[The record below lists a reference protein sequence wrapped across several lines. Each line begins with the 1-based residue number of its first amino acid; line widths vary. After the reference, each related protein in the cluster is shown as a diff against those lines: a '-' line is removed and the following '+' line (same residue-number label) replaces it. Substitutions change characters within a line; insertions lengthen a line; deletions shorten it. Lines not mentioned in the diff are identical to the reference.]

1 MGNTLK
7 RHQLTRLPPYLIL
20 FIKRFTSNNFVK
32 ERNPTIINFPLRGI
46 DLRDR
51 KSSPVCADSCRDGK
65 ARLTPLIPDLT
76 HADVDPKPSSPMA
89 SVYDLIA
96 NIPHETTSASTN
108 AGGSGSSSKK
118 NDREEGDTVWKVH
131 VRAGA
136 GGGDAE
142 KWFALQD
149 LDVSEV
155 RKEMVFL
162 GETVVQVSSLARPL
176 FMHGW
181 TTVLTR
187 CVSLAP
193 PPQVWERRDVEIK
206 V

>member
-1 MGNTLK
+1 
-7 RHQLTRLPPYLIL
+7 
-20 FIKRFTSNNFVK
+20 
-32 ERNPTIINFPLRGI
+32 
-46 DLRDR
+46 
-51 KSSPVCADSCRDGK
+51 
-65 ARLTPLIPDLT
+65 
-76 HADVDPKPSSPMA
+76 MA

-96 NIPHETTSASTN
+96 NIPHETTSSSTN
-108 AGGSGSSSKK
+108 AGGSGASSSKK

-162 GETVVQVSSLARPL
+162 GETVVQVSRVVSVKSIRR
-176 FMHGW
+176 
-181 TTVLTR
+181 TVY
-187 CVSLAP
+187 
-193 PPQVWERRDVEIK
+193 
-206 V
+206 

>member
-1 MGNTLK
+1 
-7 RHQLTRLPPYLIL
+7 
-20 FIKRFTSNNFVK
+20 
-32 ERNPTIINFPLRGI
+32 
-46 DLRDR
+46 
-51 KSSPVCADSCRDGK
+51 
-65 ARLTPLIPDLT
+65 
-76 HADVDPKPSSPMA
+76 MA

-108 AGGSGSSSKK
+108 AGGSGASSSKK

-162 GETVVQVSSLARPL
+162 GETVVQVSWVVSVKSIRR
-176 FMHGW
+176 
-181 TTVLTR
+181 TVY
-187 CVSLAP
+187 
-193 PPQVWERRDVEIK
+193 
-206 V
+206 